1 MIILDR
7 YDLLFHMN
15 EMSSH
20 LVTLPRQPETSRIL
34 LFFLCFY
41 FSHLS
46 KSKTKLLL
54 VIKSY
59 RIESLDCNVNKNRG
73 FKNKK
78 HEGSRLLTI
87 EKGRLCLLVKVSF
100 EKSLSFPV
108 KFLFSFACTSKVDTK
123 LFRNRKCAAI
133 VRAFCEV
140 INIGKHENVRFQFNW
155 IFCLFKFKFPC
166 RQLAAQLDGSAQ
178 ALVLQW

>member
-1 MIILDR
+1 MTISDR

-41 FSHLS
+41 FSYLS

-140 INIGKHENVRFQFNW
+140 INIKIELRQNW
-155 IFCLFKFKFPC
+155 
-166 RQLAAQLDGSAQ
+166 Q
-178 ALVLQW
+178 AWKRSVSI